1 MAWKNPLTSYICA
14 EQEAQPRAWN
24 NENVLGTLGYETA
37 VFILPHNHVV
47 WSNRLQTGVWETFL
61 SNTYSFKHKGPP
73 LCEATR
79 TSFAGAQM
87 YFCKANLQTDLNG
100 KIRIK
105 WGSAKSQFVFP
116 SPQRWLT
123 AKKKYVATV
132 CFQQTEMFWFWDGLH
147 PLQTDLKKHDQQLIY
162 ELNAFKNPFNDL
174 SMSTKHHKFL
184 KK

>member
-1 MAWKNPLTSYICA
+1 MVWKNPLTSYICA
-14 EQEAQPRAWN
+14 EQEAQPHAWN

-37 VFILPHNHVV
+37 VFILPHNHMV

-61 SNTYSFKHKGPP
+61 CNTYSFKQKDSP

-79 TSFAGAQM
+79 TSFARAQM

-116 SPQRWLT
+116 SPQWWLT
-123 AKKKYVATV
+123 AKKSMLLLFVSSKQK
-132 CFQQTEMFWFWDGLH
+132 CFDFGMVYIHSRPFKETWSTTKEFVSLSEKKKRVFVWAIC
-147 PLQTDLKKHDQQLIY
+147 LQKCI
-162 ELNAFKNPFNDL
+162 
-174 SMSTKHHKFL
+174 
-184 KK
+184 

>member
-1 MAWKNPLTSYICA
+1 MLLYRKFPALQGEIKVCLLHSDGIKITLPMWREKNPLTSYICA
-14 EQEAQPRAWN
+14 EQEAQPRACN
-24 NENVLGTLGYETA
+24 NENVLGTPWYETA

-61 SNTYSFKHKGPP
+61 CNTYSCKHKDSP

-87 YFCKANLQTDLNG
+87 YFCKANLQTDLNC

-132 CFQQTEMFWFWDGLH
+132 CFQQIEMFWFWDGLH
-147 PLQTDLKKHDQQLIY
+147 PLQTI
-162 ELNAFKNPFNDL
+162 
-174 SMSTKHHKFL
+174 
-184 KK
+184 

>member
-1 MAWKNPLTSYICA
+1 MLLYRKFPELQGEIKVCLLHSDGIKSHAANVVWRNPLTSYICA
-14 EQEAQPRAWN
+14 EQEAQPHAWN

-37 VFILPHNHVV
+37 VFILPHNHMV

-61 SNTYSFKHKGPP
+61 RNTYSFKQKDSP

-79 TSFAGAQM
+79 TSFARAQM

-116 SPQRWLT
+116 LPQWWLT

-132 CFQQTEMFWFWDGLH
+132 CFQQTKMFWFWDGLH
-147 PLQTDLKKHDQQLIY
+147 PLQTI
-162 ELNAFKNPFNDL
+162 
-174 SMSTKHHKFL
+174 
-184 KK
+184 